1 MMFDTLVCGFSDD
14 QGEDVK
20 DSFEIFKGSKSL
32 CDEVLKKSSYFGNEG
47 QTETEGEDKKDPI
60 LQYLQKYY
68 GGGSGN
74 EHLDESTDVGDLS
87 WDEGDLPSRCIK
99 VWTFND
105 FMEQYNQIYA
115 WLNTI
120 QVQYH
125 AAKKKEGSSP
135 RVESL
140 LKDLE
145 KDVERRERFLREC
158 GRMVGAFPEIE
169 EEVTWRVE
177 HVMAKWDM
185 LSKLRIKPRTEE
197 TDIPDIYSDIELEVR
212 CLRKWLK
219 EMEQRIDPLQ
229 FSKIA
234 EWSTRDR
241 ERKMAEYQVLQTD
254 IESHGRIVKLVLS
267 LCEDLTLNPGL
278 YDLQH
283 AVKVAK
289 GLERR
294 WHHIWLRSLEW
305 QCLLEQWIQDPLNG
319 NHCGEDSVFDTDD
332 EPLTKIPKLNTA
344 CGTPNFSPAA
354 TLLRRKKRKRWINA
368 SLVAENLLGLEKL
381 DPDKRE
387 KLISPRLKRNHDSD
401 SERNDDQ
408 EEAIV
413 VTNMIT
419 SESDPSLTETAPS
432 TSRSE
437 SSDSV
442 TFIFNNRQIECLVRN
457 NDEDGSESDIAP
469 FNERDKIDNIHPQMA
484 STPISRKVINNL
496 TSKAGS
502 MVLDS
507 HNRVEQVKDGYW
519 DTSDEDAF
527 VDNSRNRK
535 VTVLMNPSH
544 VKNTL
549 FSGKRKDSDMDESI
563 DMEMLRGHYKK
574 FPSDEMFSQDSL
586 EVGNRNLHEAGDSVN
601 TFEFYSGDRSLD
613 DITSDEF
620 SSISSDIKGNQ
631 FKSEEKLNHISES
644 RVKNSQPYSEIL
656 NFGDDYRQFI
666 NSLSDSSVTSKT
678 AIKSKKIKRKT
689 RKREMRDEF
698 PYESQSEVEFEEAFK
713 LLSDSQRQIH
723 NVELCAHEYFSQGF
737 VKKENSKEYD
747 DILEKCSVNVNI
759 LFNLLESVAK
769 GDSFVSQKKCRET
782 RLLISRW
789 ENILQKVSDSVNNSK
804 VYEELKDETK
814 YLKEQM
820 VDLNSSTA
828 CTTTLD
834 GNEDLDTRM
843 RNIKKD
849 MVKLT
854 QQKAKLFQLNISVHN
869 FLAELGTSSLV
880 DENHLNLA
888 EELKEEVVNLYSL
901 WDICHHQ
908 TAGSLSQ
915 TEEAIKKLHEF
926 EHELLELRSA
936 LQTDS
941 FLLKQRNRKKC
952 ITQSVKNQGSSGDS
966 GISDGSC
973 GILSDYDLPEK
984 HQRFSKLKLMAK
996 SLEETLSPK
1005 APALLMISKTLEA
1018 TSNELND
1025 LQKNYMSYKTNKK
1038 KKKAK
1043 LNLGLKTDREKFR
1056 PKVTSSSRRRRF
1068 AKITMTIQLL
1078 LMMVLF
1084 LTWLCQPRCCD
1095 SFSAISFSPQLKYV
1109 NGPPPI

>member
-1 MMFDTLVCGFSDD
+1 MFDTLVSGFSDD
-14 QGEDVK
+14 QEEDVK

-32 CDEVLKKSSYFGNEG
+32 CDEVLRKTSYFGNEKKM
-47 QTETEGEDKKDPI
+47 EGEEKKDPI

-68 GGGSGN
+68 MGGSGT
-74 EHLDESTDVGDLS
+74 EDIQLDSSTDVGDLS
-87 WDEGDLPSRCIK
+87 WDEGDLPSGRIK

-125 AAKKKEGSSP
+125 AAKKKDGSSP
-135 RVESL
+135 RVETL

-145 KDVERRERFLREC
+145 RDVERRERFLREC

-177 HVMAKWDM
+177 HVMSKWDM
-185 LSKLRIKPRTEE
+185 LSNLRIKTRTEE

-319 NHCGEDSVFDTDD
+319 NHCSEDSVFDTDD
-332 EPLTKIPKLNTA
+332 EPLTKVPKLNTA

-354 TLLRRKKRKRWINA
+354 TLLRRKKRKRWINS
-368 SLVAENLLGLEKL
+368 SLLAESLLGVEKL

-387 KLISPRLKRNHDSD
+387 KLISPRLKRIHDSD
-401 SERNDDQ
+401 SERNFDEDEQ
-408 EEAIV
+408 III
-413 VTNMIT
+413 TNMIT

-437 SSDSV
+437 SSESV
-442 TFIFNNRQIECLVRN
+442 TFIFNNRQIECLVG

-469 FNERDKIDNIHPQMA
+469 FNKCDKVDNIHPQMA
-484 STPISRKVINNL
+484 STPISRKVINNHS
-496 TSKAGS
+496 SKAELMG
-502 MVLDS
+502 LDS
-507 HNRVEQVKDGYW
+507 NNRVEEVKDGFW

-544 VKNTL
+544 IRNSL
-549 FSGKRKDSDMDESI
+549 LSGKRKDSNMDESI
-563 DMEMLRGHYKK
+563 DMEMLRGNYKK

-586 EVGNRNLHEAGDSVN
+586 EVGSRKFIIEDDSRDA
-601 TFEFYSGDRSLD
+601 FDFYSGVRSID
-613 DITSDEF
+613 DITSDEY
-620 SSISSDIKGNQ
+620 SSVSSELKGKH
-631 FKSEEKLNHISES
+631 FKSEENMNKMSA
-644 RVKNSQPYSEIL
+644 VKSDKCTEIL

-666 NSLSDSSVTSKT
+666 NSLSDSSVTDK
-678 AIKSKKIKRKT
+678 IRNKSKKIKRRT
-689 RKREMRDEF
+689 RKREIREEF
-698 PYESQSEVEFEEAFK
+698 PYESQSDVELEEAFM
-713 LLSDSQRQIH
+713 LLTDSQKQIH
-723 NVELCAHEYFSQGF
+723 SAEACVHEYFSQGF
-737 VKKENSKEYD
+737 VKRENTKEYD

-769 GDSFVSQKKCRET
+769 GDSFVSQKKCRDT

-789 ENILQKVSDSVNNSK
+789 ENILQKVTDSVNNSK
-804 VYEELKDETK
+804 VYDELKDETK
-814 YLKEQM
+814 YLKEHI
-820 VDLNSSTA
+820 VGLNNSQV
-828 CTTTLD
+828 CTTNLEEND
-834 GNEDLDTRM
+834 DLESRM
-843 RNIKKD
+843 QNIKKE

-869 FLAELGTSSLV
+869 FLAELANSSLV
-880 DENHLNLA
+880 DETQLNLA
-888 EELKEEVVNLYSL
+888 EELKEEVVDLYSL
-901 WDICHHQ
+901 WDVCHHQ
-908 TAGSLSQ
+908 TVGSLSQ

-926 EHELLELRSA
+926 EHELLDLRSA

-941 FLLKQRNRKKC
+941 FLLKQRNRKKL
-952 ITQSVKNQGSSGDS
+952 TAQSLKNQGSSGDS

-984 HQRFSKLKLMAK
+984 HQRLSKLKLMAT
-996 SLEETLSPK
+996 SLKETLSPK
-1005 APALLMISKTLEA
+1005 APAFLMISKTLEA

-1025 LQKNYMSYKTNKK
+1025 LQKSYMSYKTNKK

-1043 LNLGLKTDREKFR
+1043 LNLGLKNDKEKFR
-1056 PKVTSSSRRRRF
+1056 PKVSSAPRRRRY
-1068 AKITMTIQLL
+1068 AKITMTIHLL
-1078 LMMVLF
+1078 LMIVLF
-1084 LTWLCQPRCCD
+1084 LTWLCHPRCCD